1 LIITILPA
9 AFAAATA
16 TAAIAIATTRT
27 TGATALSAAT
37 ATRSTETAATATA
50 TRTTTRASFFTGA
63 SFVNLQGTAFQLFA
77 IQAIDSSVTLCFVR
91 HLNETETARLAGELI
106 LNYSHRRNLTEGGE
120 SSAKIFFARA
130 ERQVTNVDIH
140 QTLLIKLYNY
150 PITYRKVKISG
161 IR

>member
-1 LIITILPA
+1 
-9 AFAAATA
+9 
-16 TAAIAIATTRT
+16 
-27 TGATALSAAT
+27 LSAAT
-37 ATRSTETAATATA
+37 TARSTETAAAA

-91 HLNETETARLAGELI
+91 HLNEAETARLAGELVF
-106 LNYSHRRNLTEGGE
+106 NYSHRRNLAEGGE
-120 SSAKIFFARA
+120 SSAKVFFARA

-140 QTLLIKLYNY
+140 QTLLIKLCNY